1 MKMEQKRPKS
11 YLLPLSKDTYNWSK
25 GDIGKQKFLKTTL
38 DGVKTHGYLAK
49 KGGLCL
55 NCISKL
61 TMDNCYCI
69 IIVGCVFRQ
78 MD

>member
-1 MKMEQKRPKS
+1 MEQKNQNLIFCHLAKTHMIEVKET
-11 YLLPLSKDTYNWSK
+11 LEK
-25 GDIGKQKFLKTTL
+25 KFLKTTL